1 MGTLAKI
8 RRMHLRD
15 GLPIKEIERRTGLAR
30 NTIKAWLRKGEMVE
44 PKYPQRVNQT
54 KLDGYTE
61 TLATWLKADLHR
73 GKRDR
78 RTIKALYEGL
88 VEQGYTGGY
97 GRVAAF
103 ARRWRAEQSGKVG
116 KGAFVPLKF
125 ALGDAFQF
133 DWSTEYAWVG
143 GLRRRLEVAHTKLC
157 GSRAFWLVAYP
168 SQSHEMLFDAHARAF
183 AAFGGVPQRGIYDN
197 MKTAVDKVGA
207 GKKRAV
213 NARFEA
219 MTGHYLFEPEFCNV
233 ASGWEKGIVEK
244 NVRDRRISI
253 WHKATK
259 QRWPN
264 MQALNTWLEGECR
277 AAWAE
282 LNHPEWPT
290 LKVADVLQDE
300 QQRLMPTPRPFDGYI
315 EVLARVSSTA
325 LVHLQR
331 NRYSVPTEHAHEVVS
346 LRLYPE
352 RIDVVAENARIASHV
367 RSFER
372 SQTFYDW
379 RHYVSLI
386 ERKPGALRNGAPFE
400 TLPEPLKKLQAI
412 LLRHEGGDRVMA
424 QVLAAVPVHGLEPV
438 LVAAELALQSG
449 KPSGEHVLNV
459 LARLKAGSQAEVA
472 AARTPLTLTVAPQAN
487 VQRYDRL
494 RSVGDDDAVGAR
506 MSQEIIGALKA
517 LKLHGMAANYPEVAA
532 QARQGPMA
540 YQMGA
545 ARTCLHRDLA
555 GFEFSQAGVGRGT
568 GAHAERVEAV
578 RSTWCSSAVPEAADA
593 VVSSWIRALWFG
605 GWAGRGA
612 TRQFGR
618 SSREAAEHLCKS

>member
-54 KLDGYTE
+54 KLDDYTE
-61 TLATWLKADLHR
+61 TLAIWLKADLHR

-259 QRWPN
+259 QRWPD

-300 QQRLMPTPRPFDGYI
+300 QQRLMPNPRPFDGYI

-346 LRLYPE
+346 LRLYPD
-352 RIDVVAENARIASHV
+352 RIDVVAENARIASHA

-400 TLPEPLKKLQAI
+400 TLPEPLKKLQVI

-438 LVAAELALQSG
+438 LVAAELALESG

-494 RSVGDDDAVGAR
+494 RSVGDDDA
-506 MSQEIIGALKA
+506 
-517 LKLHGMAANYPEVAA
+517 
-532 QARQGPMA
+532 QGV
-540 YQMGA
+540 
-545 ARTCLHRDLA
+545 RT
-555 GFEFSQAGVGRGT
+555 
-568 GAHAERVEAV
+568 
-578 RSTWCSSAVPEAADA
+578 
-593 VVSSWIRALWFG
+593 
-605 GWAGRGA
+605 
-612 TRQFGR
+612 
-618 SSREAAEHLCKS
+618 

>member
-1 MGTLAKI
+1 MINVGTLAKI

-15 GLPIKEIERRTGLAR
+15 GLAIKEIERRTGLAR

-44 PKYPQRVNQT
+44 PRYPKRASPS
-54 KLDGYTE
+54 KLDAYRE
-61 TLATWLKADLHR
+61 TLTSWLGADQHR
-73 GKRDR
+73 GRRDR
-78 RTIKALYEGL
+78 RTMKALFEAL
-88 VEQGYTGGY
+88 VELGYAGSY

-103 ARRWRAEQSGKVG
+103 ARRWREERSGKAG

-125 ALGDAFQF
+125 VLGDAFQF

-207 GKKRAV
+207 GKKRV
-213 NARFEA
+213 INARFEA

-244 NVRDRRISI
+244 NVRDRRVSI
-253 WHKATK
+253 WHKAVK
-259 QRWPN
+259 QRWAS
-264 MQALNTWLEGECR
+264 MEDLNAWLAQECR
-277 AAWAE
+277 TAWGE

-300 QQRLMPTPRPFDGYI
+300 QLRLMPNPKPFDCYV

-331 NRYSVPTEHAHEVVS
+331 NRYSVPTEYAHEVVS

-352 RIDVVAENARIASHV
+352 RVEVVAESARIASHV

-412 LLRHEGGDRVMA
+412 LLRHAGGDRVMA

-438 LVAAELALQSG
+438 LVAAELALESG

-459 LARLKAGSQAEVA
+459 LARLKTGGEMTTLRDIKA
-472 AARTPLTLTVAPQAN
+472 PLMLAVQPLAN
-487 VQRYDRL
+487 VQRYDSL
-494 RSVGDDDAVGAR
+494 RSVQANNEQGAR
-506 MSQEIIGALKA
+506 
-517 LKLHGMAANYPEVAA
+517 
-532 QARQGPMA
+532 
-540 YQMGA
+540 
-545 ARTCLHRDLA
+545 
-555 GFEFSQAGVGRGT
+555 
-568 GAHAERVEAV
+568 
-578 RSTWCSSAVPEAADA
+578 
-593 VVSSWIRALWFG
+593 
-605 GWAGRGA
+605 
-612 TRQFGR
+612 
-618 SSREAAEHLCKS
+618 